1 MKTIKR
7 LLLTILVLLMI
18 VTAGV
23 VTFAVTPLSS
33 CRFSGHVVSNVSS
46 EGVGPD
52 TDATSRLP
60 ADHVQYV
67 EATDRLRL
75 AYRSYIPDHPK
86 AMVLF
91 YHGSGANSGA
101 GYEPIGEEL
110 LRSCLTSEATACLMD
125 RGEMQ
130 RTRERAFFSKCP
142 SLGLQ
147 FIGTA
152 GAALFN
158 RFPTVNPSKPGNMIS
173 KITTSF

>member
-33 CRFSGHVVSNVSS
+33 CRFSGHVVSNVSA
-46 EGVGPD
+46 EGVGRD
-52 TDATSRLP
+52 TD
-60 ADHVQYV
+60 
-67 EATDRLRL
+67 
-75 AYRSYIPDHPK
+75 
-86 AMVLF
+86 
-91 YHGSGANSGA
+91 
-101 GYEPIGEEL
+101 
-110 LRSCLTSEATACLMD
+110 ATACLMD